1 MEKYGV
7 VVEEPP
13 KEATDK
19 QAEVLVCPFC
29 NAPLEKGANVSKCP
43 AHGTKPWEPNPP
55 KVE

>member
-7 VVEEPP
+7 VVVEPP

-19 QAEVLVCPFC
+19 QQEASVCPFC
-29 NAPLEKGANVSKCP
+29 SAALEKGANVSKCP
-43 AHGTKPWEPNPP
+43 NHGTKPWEPQPP